1 MNFRVFNDFK
11 RRLLAG
17 EVENKFNCTAYLLNS
32 AYETIMENNLYAR
45 TIDDF
50 AKVNSAALRCADNT
64 LIGNAVENCSVYQNT
79 YYRVP
84 DVSED
89 DEDTGMYSIVNSA
102 NISAF
107 SAILGVSG
115 NFSAS
120 RFNTYLQQYSYFYLV
135 SRADE
140 FSRLVRDCKDNDYE
154 TFAVVLGDDIE
165 HVVVDSTCFGS
176 SRAKPFR
183 GVFDGNGYTLH
194 IAGIN
199 AKKRSNGIFGY
210 ISEEGVVRNLVIKAD
225 ELSNNTNNTITI
237 QNSNA
242 ISLDTIKTG
251 EGDVKIGVLAG
262 VNNGTVENVLLS
274 ANIIYDGNYTPEVYF
289 VQNKSNSTRVI
300 SNAWMQLPA
309 SLRGSL
315 ANSTALS
322 SFDNFFYPTQ
332 LCINSYANVIPYVG
346 YFNEGCINH
355 STTNKD
361 KLDEPMYTLQR
372 SNTKYTDRGNSLYML
387 DIAKYN
393 YDKVYNKIEDVLDD
407 KTYVEYNDWYLNHA
421 GYESSNRISAAT
433 TFRMG
438 PNNKQAYL
446 LGALVGLNNGNLT
459 NVAVKSV
466 TTFDTNTVALIGGI
480 AGRGGRGILSGVY
493 VNTHFSA
500 NSAMYD
506 YDISVQSEHIVTAS
520 KQNFYLPKSGTNLYN
535 YKNPGKHTLNITYDT
550 AGYSELVGTDEVSAL
565 YVASTVGSDDILAV
579 VSAEASYEG
588 KVTQDKSTIYAMAR
602 TTAPLEIFGDEVEPT
617 DRVKHLFSLV
627 YTSATVRKPGD
638 IQLSAVFHDK
648 NMNQDFTAACK
659 IYDVIV
665 DDYYGTCKD
674 SVHSTSSIMII
685 DEKTEYNYADG
696 NTLSFVPSI
705 TLCFSG
711 NYGFGN
717 LSEVTG
723 YVKMPL
729 EDVAM
734 NQASAIDN
742 NNFTT
747 SAYNT
752 DFKINLPPLVNIGGI
767 FGEYVYSDAQQVVN
781 AAAHVSA
788 RNFKSNN
795 GYKQANCL
803 SYFAANLTFDSSNKS
818 NSDLYS
824 ATDFYSDHARVKND
838 LKCSACAIDSNNLRS
853 PFADCTDMYTTAQF
867 VHYLNMYNQI
877 APAIVSTQYT
887 FNEHTKGE
895 TEPPA
900 LGSMYTDFNFYQF
913 GLNMGSTSNDYD
925 DPDEFG
931 NFLITS
937 ANSGIYFNFPAQL
950 QYYNNKESYAGNKG
964 LWKYSTVITAA
975 YNLAAGTQFTA
986 FATKQLD
993 TAPQHIP
1000 MYRGRSSI
1008 ANDKV
1013 NVTFDVTAY
1022 NAVAVT
1028 AATGTV
1034 TNLNKRIDD
1043 VATIIKNSRS
1053 TVNDPIYIYT
1063 HSAKSVNT
1071 TVNHVPLTMYY
1082 TDYAIAGTSAF
1093 DYTIDDAVANAWL
1106 TANNSARC
1114 YALSSDSYAHVV
1126 VEPKYTGTRTYDDG
1140 TGVPISANS
1149 LVYGFIPTSSDVIR
1163 ALNVAEDATLL
1174 CSGIKADH
1182 INYLL
1187 VVDSACRPIFDVE
1200 LDVTAV
1206 DNDGYYIKFPQLY
1219 AEHITA
1225 AHDEESHSSGPRAK
1239 VLAAKP
1245 KLGGLAINIENGND

>member
-17 EVENKFNCTAYLLNS
+17 EVEDKFNCTAYLLNS

-50 AKVNSAALRCADNT
+50 TKVNSAALRYTNNT

-84 DVSED
+84 NISED

-107 SAILGVSG
+107 SAMLGVNG
-115 NFSAS
+115 DFSAS
-120 RFNTYLQQYSYFYLV
+120 RFNKYLQQYSYFYLV

-154 TFAVVLGDDIE
+154 TFAVVLADDIE
-165 HVVVDSTCFGS
+165 HVMVDSTCFGS

-194 IAGIN
+194 VAGVN

-210 ISEEGVVRNLVIKAD
+210 IAEEGTVRNLVIKAD
-225 ELSNNTNNTITI
+225 ELSNNTNNTITV
-237 QNSNA
+237 QNSNT

-262 VNNGTVENVLLS
+262 VNNGTIENVLLS

-289 VQNKSNSTRVI
+289 VQNKCNSTRVV

-309 SLRGSL
+309 SLRSSL

-355 STTNKD
+355 STTTTDN
-361 KLDEPMYTLQR
+361 LSAPMYTLQR
-372 SNTKYTDRGNSLYML
+372 GNNKYTARDNSLYML
-387 DIAKYN
+387 DIASYN
-393 YDKVYNKIEDVLDD
+393 YTNVYHKIEDED
-407 KTYVEYNDWYLNHA
+407 KIDETYVDYNDWYLNHA

-446 LGALVGLNNGNLT
+446 LGTLIGLNNGNLT

-466 TTFDTNTVALIGGI
+466 TTFDTNVVALVGGI

-500 NSAMYD
+500 NSVMYD
-506 YDISVQSEHIVTAS
+506 YNISVQSEHIVTAS

-535 YKNPGKHTLNITYDT
+535 YKKPGKHTLNITYDS
-550 AGYSELVGTDEVSAL
+550 AGYDDLVGTNEVSAL
-565 YVASTVGSDDILAV
+565 YVASTVGSDDIVAV

-588 KVTQDKSTIYAMAR
+588 KVTQDKSTIYALAR
-602 TTAPLEIFGDEVEPT
+602 TTAPLEIFGDEVDPT

-627 YTSATVRKPGD
+627 YTSATVKKPT
-638 IQLSAVFHDK
+638 ITQLSALFYDNNTKQNV
-648 NMNQDFTAACK
+648 TAACC

-674 SVHSTSSIMII
+674 AVHSTSSITII
-685 DEKTEYNYADG
+685 DEETTYNYADG
-696 NTLSFVPSI
+696 NTLTFEPSI

-711 NYGFGN
+711 KYGFGN

-729 EDVAM
+729 EDVLM
-734 NQASAIDN
+734 NQATAN
-742 NNFTT
+742 NSNFTT
-747 SAYNT
+747 SSYNT

-767 FGEYVYSDAQQVVN
+767 FGEYVYSDAQKVVN

-803 SYFAANLTFDSSNKS
+803 SYFAANLTFDSANKS
-818 NSDLYS
+818 NADLYS
-824 ATDFYSDHARVKND
+824 ATDFYSAHARIKND
-838 LKCSACAIDSNNLRS
+838 LKCSACATDSNHLRS
-853 PFADCTDMYTTAQF
+853 PFTDCSDMYTTAQF

-887 FNEHTKGE
+887 FNEHTKSK

-913 GLNMGSTSNDYD
+913 GLNMGSNSNNYGN
-925 DPDEFG
+925 PDSFG

-937 ANSGIYFNFPAQL
+937 ANTGIYFNFPAQL
-950 QYYNNKESYAGNKG
+950 KYYNHKDTYAGNKS

-975 YNLAAGTQFTA
+975 YNLAAGTSFTA

-993 TAPQHIP
+993 RAPQHIP

-1008 ANDKV
+1008 VASNEK

-1022 NAVAVT
+1022 NAITVT
-1028 AATGTV
+1028 APTGTV
-1034 TNLNKRIDD
+1034 TNLNKCIDN
-1043 VATIIKNSRS
+1043 VASIIKNSRS
-1053 TVNDPIYIYT
+1053 VVNDPIYIYS
-1063 HSAKSVNT
+1063 HSATNIT
-1071 TVNHVPLTMYY
+1071 TINYVPLTMYY
-1082 TDYAIAGTSAF
+1082 TEYACADNSAV
-1093 DYTIDDAVANAWL
+1093 DYTLDDNVINAWL
-1106 TANNSARC
+1106 NVNNSARC
-1114 YALSSDSYAHVV
+1114 YALSSNSYTHVV
-1126 VEPKYTGTRTYDDG
+1126 AEPKYAGTRTYDDG

-1149 LVYGFIPTSSDVIR
+1149 LVYGFIPTSADVIR

-1174 CSGIKADH
+1174 CSGIKSDH
-1182 INYLL
+1182 LNYLL
-1187 VVDSACRPIFDVE
+1187 VVDNARRPIFDVE

-1219 AEHITA
+1219 AEHTTA
-1225 AHDEESHSSGPRAK
+1225 YKDEESHSSGPRAK

-1245 KLGGLAINIENGND
+1245 KLGGLAINIENGNN